1 MRKFALI
8 CIVLGLIIFPIWYG
22 FSQDND
28 TKDEPWER
36 VSLRVGGFG
45 TLMNSSIRI
54 GLTEGTGLDVSIE
67 DTLGLDQS
75 LLALRVDG
83 SWRFT
88 RNLRHRFDVGYA
100 FYNRSA
106 TREVQEDFELGDET
120 IEAGT
125 IIDSVY
131 NISIIKLLYNWSFL
145 QDERVDL
152 GIGAGL
158 YMMPLTIKVVGPD
171 ITPKFQ
177 DVTAPLP
184 VFDLSLNV
192 LITPKTYFRMRI
204 DAFYIRI
211 GNYVGSIMDYELDY
225 EWRFWKYAGIGVGL
239 EAFRMRIEGEGDGS
253 GIGQQGGKIVTE
265 YNGILLYAKFYY

>member
-1 MRKFALI
+1 MRRTALIIGILSVLIIPIQWGFAL
-8 CIVLGLIIFPIWYG
+8 GGP
-22 FSQDND
+22 
-28 TKDEPWER
+28 DEGPWER

-45 TLMNSSIRI
+45 ALMNSSIRF

-75 LLALRVDG
+75 LLVLRVDG

-100 FYNRSA
+100 AYLRSA
-106 TREVQEDFELGDET
+106 TREIQEDFELGDET

-131 NISIIKLLYNWSFL
+131 NIHIIKLLYSWSFL

-158 YMMPLTIKVVGPD
+158 YMMPLTVKVTGEEIEDNVQD
-171 ITPKFQ
+171 I
-177 DVTAPLP
+177 TAPLP
-184 VFDLSLNV
+184 VFDFRMDFV
-192 LITPKTYFRMRI
+192 ITPKTYFRMRI

-225 EWRFWKYAGIGVGL
+225 EWRFWKYAGIGIGV
-239 EAFRMRIEGEGDGS
+239 ESFRMRIEGEGDGS
-253 GIGQQGGKIVTE
+253 GLGQQGGKIVTN